1 MSDIKVAYTD
11 LGPLMGEFSSAIDT
25 SKGKTYQVTNPV
37 ILQQMGQQLGIVP
50 VLGFTKARTLTLAL
64 SDIKYNGELFEPQD
78 ELRNH
83 WNQQFGSG
91 LVLATS
97 PADVKQ
103 IATKR

>member
-1 MSDIKVAYTD
+1 MANIKVAYTD
-11 LGPLMGEFSSAIDT
+11 LGPLMGDFEANNT
-25 SKGKTYQVTNPV
+25 SNGTSYTVTNPV

-50 VLGFTKARTLTLAL
+50 VLGFTKAKSLKLKE
-64 SDIKYNGELFEPQD
+64 SEIKYSGELFEPQD

-97 PADVKQ
+97 PAQVVAK
-103 IATKR
+103 K